1 MAYARLPRG
10 AAEAIDA
17 GDTAIAARQGPV
29 AASMVNACGWASA
42 LFADPPPLNVFH
54 ALGMP
59 ILYRVGGRS
68 PASSLGVARLLSKVL
83 SQARMLAFPDLGQM
97 GPVTHPERVNGVIRH
112 FLSQR

>member
-1 MAYARLPRG
+1 MP
-10 AAEAIDA
+10 
-17 GDTAIAARQGPV
+17 AARQGPV

-42 LFADPPPLNVFH
+42 LFADPTPLNAFC

-59 ILYRVGGRS
+59 ILYMVGGRS

-83 SQARMLAFPDLGQM
+83 PKARMLAFPDLGHM
-97 GPVTHPERVNGVIRH
+97 GPVTHPERVNGAIRH

>member
-17 GDTAIAARQGPV
+17 GDMAIAARQGPV
-29 AASMVNACGWASA
+29 AASMVNVCGWASA
-42 LFADPPPLNVFH
+42 LFADPTPLNAFC

-68 PASSLGVARLLSKVL
+68 PTSSLGV
-83 SQARMLAFPDLGQM
+83 LGHM
-97 GPVTHPERVNGVIRH
+97 GQVTHPERVNGAIRH